1 MIRPVRALLRLA
13 AVASLAALAG
23 CATLPGPL
31 GAADDT
37 VEAPA
42 LRGGAPAGQAD
53 RVVVVAVDNPIQSL
67 SSQAGTTPGLYESA
81 PRYVTG
87 SQARRQL
94 EAVGATHGLKRL
106 AAWPIPLLGL
116 HCATFLIPEGADRDT
131 VIAQLKKD
139 PRVALAQPLNEFE
152 TRARTPAAAGDPL
165 PAAAANLPVSTAAT
179 APAPT
184 AAAGGYNDP
193 YLPLQH
199 HLRAMGVI
207 EAHRCSRG
215 AGVNLAVIDT
225 GVDTS
230 HVDLQGLQATSANF
244 VDDNPRQFAADLHGT
259 EVVGIISARPGNAQG
274 IVGMAPDAR
283 LMLFKACWQKGTGG
297 AAVCNSFTLAQAL
310 SAAISRGAQVIN
322 LSLGGPADGL
332 LTQLVQRAVA
342 RGIVVVGAAPPGEAG
357 SGFPVGVPGVIA
369 VRSTLSAGP
378 ALQAPGDEV
387 LTLTPGGRYDFG
399 SGSSLAAAHVSAAA
413 ALLLQQQP
421 GLDGPAI
428 EKLLRGRRGSGG
440 PLPLCEALAAL
451 ERPCTCSPVN
461 AATLSPGTAR

>member
-1 MIRPVRALLRLA
+1 MIRPVLALLRLVA
-13 AVASLAALAG
+13 AASLAALAG
-23 CATLPGPL
+23 CAMSPGAL
-31 GAADDT
+31 GAADGT
-37 VEAPA
+37 QQAPA

-81 PRYVTG
+81 PRYATG

-94 EAVGATHGLKRL
+94 EAVGVAHGLKRL

-116 HCATFLIPEGADRDT
+116 HCATFLIPEGADRET
-131 VIAQLKKD
+131 LIAQLKKD
-139 PRVALAQPLNEFE
+139 PRVTLAQPLNEFE
-152 TRARTPAAAGDPL
+152 TRARTTAATGDPL
-165 PAAAANLPVSTAAT
+165 PAAAAIS
-179 APAPT
+179 PAPPAVT
-184 AAAGGYNDP
+184 TPAAGGYNDP

-215 AGVNLAVIDT
+215 AGVSLAVIDT

-244 VDDNPRQFAADLHGT
+244 VDGNPRQFAADLHGT

-274 IVGMAPDAR
+274 IVGMAPDAH
-283 LMLFKACWQKGTGG
+283 LMLFKACWQKGPGG
-297 AAVCNSFTLAQAL
+297 TAVCNSFTLAQAL

-342 RGIVVVGAAPPGEAG
+342 RGIVVVGAAPPGDAG
-357 SGFPVGVPGVIA
+357 NGFPVGVPGVIA

-428 EKLLRGRRGSGG
+428 EKLLRGRHANGG
-440 PLPLCEALAAL
+440 TLPLCEALAAL
-451 ERPCTCSPVN
+451 ERPCSCSPVS
-461 AATLSPGTAR
+461 AATLGPGTTR